1 MRTLPRRLLTVLV
14 VLIAAL
20 YISAGA
26 WLRVNEKRI
35 IYLPHI
41 AAAEPPASASGPGW
55 ERVTL
60 TAVDGVRLSG
70 VVVAAADPDAPWV
83 LDLHGNAGNIWGRLE
98 HHAYDG
104 LHDLGLNVLAVDYR
118 GYGTSDARPPDEAGL
133 YADARGSYNWLL
145 ETRHV
150 LPGRVIIYGQSL
162 GSGPATELATQ
173 VPAAGLVL
181 EGAFTAVADRGAE
194 LYWWLPVRWLLTQRF
209 ANVEKIGRVRM
220 PKLLMHAVDDEVI
233 PYAHGR
239 RLFAAASEPKEWADL
254 SGGHNDAHGA
264 AWRAALGNFVGGLG
278 LIAR

>member
-1 MRTLPRRLLTVLV
+1 MYRLVRRALTALV
-14 VLIAAL
+14 VLIAVL
-20 YISAGA
+20 YITAGV

-35 IYLPHI
+35 IYLPQV
-41 AAAEPPASASGPGW
+41 AAAAPPATASGPGW

-60 TAVDGVRLSG
+60 TAADGVRLSG
-70 VVVAAADPDAPWV
+70 VVVPAVDPDAPWV
-83 LDLHGNAGNIWGRLE
+83 LHLHGNAGNIWGRLA
-98 HHAYDG
+98 HHTYDG

-118 GYGTSDARPPDEAGL
+118 GYGTSDARPPNEAGL

-145 ETRHV
+145 ETRRV

-194 LYWWLPVRWLLTQRF
+194 LYWWLPVRWIATQRF

-233 PYAHGR
+233 PYPHGR
-239 RLFAAASEPKEWADL
+239 RLFAAASEPKQWADL

-264 AWRAALGNFVGGLG
+264 AWRAALGSFVHGPG
-278 LIAR
+278 RVVR